1 MCVKIPHRHFLEKKL
16 CVVAQA
22 LHCDTQASLAVTRG
36 LSLPRDTWDLSS
48 LTSDQTRI
56 PCNGGEFL
64 TREVPLERD
73 LREFFCVCFR

>member
-1 MCVKIPHRHFLEKKL
+1 MCVKVSHRHFLERKL
-16 CVVAQA
+16 LLLCR
-22 LHCDTQASLAVTRG
+22 LRCDAQASLAVTRG
-36 LSLPRDTWDLSS
+36 VSLPRDTWDLSS

-73 LREFFCVCFR
+73 